1 VNPLRTGRYRVCKQV
16 AENKTE
22 GVRRDR
28 ELAGD
33 AGDDFSATIS
43 EVGDRLLHTV
53 GYSRYASGGL
63 ICAYRLEDR
72 VDEVE
77 CARQSLARILVPESG
92 YERRFHVVCD
102 EGREVV
108 ECLGLASKAGY
119 VLRELLLCR
128 HSCCGG
134 LHVLLPPRIGAGPE
148 LSYRVPR
155 EVRLRDEAKRTARVH
170 KLCELASGLRRD
182 QDDRRPAARKS
193 GEPLR
198 NVEAALGA
206 EFDVDERDV
215 RFESRRRVDGL
226 VRRRGEANHSDPV
239 VSEELPGGLEEL
251 RAVVNDQAGEW
262 HGGRRGQRTTRIA
275 DDAAPPPD
283 GERPSCGSILRYVDY
298 RLAGTRCAAGCQ
310 RRSDGVDTAY
320 MPEGERA
327 QRVTIADDDVLLR
340 EGLAALLREG
350 GYDVIG
356 QASDAD
362 SLIELVRKEQP
373 DIAIVDIR
381 MPPTHT
387 TEGLDAARTIREELP
402 QVAILVLSAHI
413 EVEHAMDLLGA
424 GRGIGYLLKS
434 RVGDVDEL
442 RDTLERIS
450 SGGSVVDP
458 ALVEEL
464 VRARR
469 ALDPLEGLTARE
481 RDVLAHMAEGRSN
494 TGIAH
499 SLWIAEGT
507 VEKHVRNIFQK
518 LQLPD
523 APDDHRR
530 VLAVIAFLGSK

>member
-1 VNPLRTGRYRVCKQV
+1 
-16 AENKTE
+16 
-22 GVRRDR
+22 
-28 ELAGD
+28 
-33 AGDDFSATIS
+33 
-43 EVGDRLLHTV
+43 
-53 GYSRYASGGL
+53 
-63 ICAYRLEDR
+63 
-72 VDEVE
+72 
-77 CARQSLARILVPESG
+77 
-92 YERRFHVVCD
+92 
-102 EGREVV
+102 
-108 ECLGLASKAGY
+108 
-119 VLRELLLCR
+119 
-128 HSCCGG
+128 
-134 LHVLLPPRIGAGPE
+134 
-148 LSYRVPR
+148 
-155 EVRLRDEAKRTARVH
+155 
-170 KLCELASGLRRD
+170 
-182 QDDRRPAARKS
+182 
-193 GEPLR
+193 
-198 NVEAALGA
+198 
-206 EFDVDERDV
+206 
-215 RFESRRRVDGL
+215 
-226 VRRRGEANHSDPV
+226 
-239 VSEELPGGLEEL
+239 
-251 RAVVNDQAGEW
+251 
-262 HGGRRGQRTTRIA
+262 
-275 DDAAPPPD
+275 
-283 GERPSCGSILRYVDY
+283 
-298 RLAGTRCAAGCQ
+298 
-310 RRSDGVDTAY
+310 
-320 MPEGERA
+320 MPERERA
-327 QRVTIADDDVLLR
+327 QRVAIADDDVLLR
-340 EGLAALLREG
+340 QGLAALLREG

-356 QASDAD
+356 QANDAD

-387 TEGLDAARTIREELP
+387 TEGLNAARTIREELP